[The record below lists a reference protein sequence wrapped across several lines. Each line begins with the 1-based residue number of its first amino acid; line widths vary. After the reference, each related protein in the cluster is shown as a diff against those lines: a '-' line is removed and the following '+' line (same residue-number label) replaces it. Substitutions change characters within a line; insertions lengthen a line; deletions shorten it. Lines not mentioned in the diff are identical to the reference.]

1 MRNFTKYGSYVRSK
15 YWFFLAVLMIT
26 RLPAQVVLEGIVKD
40 SRSGDP
46 IQYASVAVLDADADT
61 ISTGGITNQNGDFR
75 IPDVAPG
82 KYVLEIEFIGFQQ
95 IQSEIFTVYEGEQPE
110 KGMGEFLLEPEILEL
125 DAVDVSVAAPAIMTA
140 VAKTVYDADQLYSAS
155 GGTCCDVMKSI
166 PSVDV
171 AADGEVSLR
180 GSPEVTILLNGR
192 RAGILGGDRRTN
204 IMDVPVPADMVDKI
218 EVITN
223 PSAKQDPDGMVGVI
237 NIVLKDN
244 QDSGFNGHV
253 NANVG
258 NTDKYN
264 GGAYFNFRKDR
275 INHFWNIS
283 TEDISQSGTGYR
295 RSELVLLPS
304 GEITGQNLRKVNT
317 ATRNQTSYFSGGS
330 RYNYSDN
337 TFVKG
342 ELRLVPFKRT
352 QDETIE
358 LENQY
363 LDLHKQEDG
372 LLQLLDLDFLSAVE
386 RRYRLSG
393 DLALE
398 LQNRDVNQ
406 SGRENGSAMAVSLQ
420 GSTELERRILNLDYE
435 RYITPSFK
443 FEAGVKDRY
452 LTQKRPRSVLI
463 GDTEYATDF
472 TYRERIRAAY
482 LNLEYTTFMEDMVFS
497 GGIRLEDAETE
508 GNSDMDSLLFNLDG
522 FSSDH
527 ISNRTDYLT
536 PYTKWYPSF
545 LVRYKPNLFTTV
557 QTGYSAR
564 VNRPTADFADPFPRN
579 LFEPSVIRTGNP
591 KLEPEFIHA
600 FELKLSQIK
609 PTWNW
614 EAALFGQQIENVVRE
629 DEDMLPDT
637 TSIITWKNVGIGTNV
652 GMEGRVKFNPFSFWD
667 ITLTGLYFRTKTDHT
682 EEDDLAG
689 TLSGFQGRLSQ
700 VFTFSGGG
708 KLELDSRFYSPEQ
721 IPTGTVYPNGLANL
735 NVSYRRSLWDDR
747 LELSLK
753 LLDAFDNEERQS
765 ETSEMELNGG
775 LWNLVDYTK
784 PSRRTFFLNIKYKF
798 GTAGK
803 KSKSE
808 KTQESERYRY

>member
-1 MRNFTKYGSYVRSK
+1 
-15 YWFFLAVLMIT
+15 MIT
-26 RLPAQVVLEGIVKD
+26 SLFSQAVLEGIVKD

-46 IQYASVAVLDADADT
+46 IQYVSVAVLDADADT
-61 ISTGGITNQNGDFR
+61 ISTGGITDVNGNFR
-75 IPDVAPG
+75 IPDVVPG
-82 KYVLEIEFIGFQQ
+82 KYKLEIEFIGFQL
-95 IQSEIFTVYEGEQPE
+95 IQSEIFTVHDGENE
-110 KGMGEFLLEPEILEL
+110 DKRMGEFLLEMDILEL
-125 DAVDVSVAAPAIMTA
+125 DAVDVSMEAPAIMTTA
-140 VAKTVYDADQLYSAS
+140 AKTVYDADQLYSAS

-204 IMDVPVPADMVDKI
+204 ITDVPVPAAMVDKI
-218 EVITN
+218 EVITS

-258 NTDKYN
+258 NTGKYN

-283 TEDISQSGTGYR
+283 TEDLSQSGTSSR
-295 RSELVLLPS
+295 HSELISLG
-304 GEITGQNLRKVNT
+304 GEISDQTLRIVNT
-317 ATRNQTSYFSGGS
+317 VTRNQTSYLSGGS
-330 RYNYSDN
+330 RYNLSDN

-342 ELRLVPFKRT
+342 EVKLVPFKRT

-358 LENQY
+358 IENQY

-372 LLQLLDLDFLSAVE
+372 LLRLLDLGFLSESE
-386 RRYRLSG
+386 RQYRISG
-393 DLALE
+393 DVAWE
-398 LQNRDVNQ
+398 LQNRDGDQ
-406 SGRENGSAMAVSLQ
+406 SGQESGMSL
-420 GSTELERRILNLDYE
+420 GGKTDLERRILNLDYD
-435 RYITPSFK
+435 RHITPSFK
-443 FEAGVKDRY
+443 LEAGVKDRY
-452 LTQKRPRSVLI
+452 LVQKRPRSVLI
-463 GDTEYATDF
+463 SDTKYATDF

>member
-283 TEDISQSGTGYR
+283 TEDLSQSGTSSR
-295 RSELVLLPS
+295 HSELISLG
-304 GEITGQNLRKVNT
+304 GEISDQTLRIVNT
-317 ATRNQTSYFSGGS
+317 VTRNQTSYLSGGS
-330 RYNYSDN
+330 RYNLSDN

-342 ELRLVPFKRT
+342 EVKLVPFKRT

-358 LENQY
+358 IENQY

-372 LLQLLDLDFLSAVE
+372 LLRLLDLGFLSESE
-386 RRYRLSG
+386 RQYRISG
-393 DLALE
+393 DVAWE
-398 LQNRDVNQ
+398 LQNRDGDQ
-406 SGRENGSAMAVSLQ
+406 SGQESGMSL
-420 GSTELERRILNLDYE
+420 GGKTDLERRILNLDYD
-435 RYITPSFK
+435 RHITPSFK
-443 FEAGVKDRY
+443 LEAGVKDRY
-452 LTQKRPRSVLI
+452 LVQKRPRSVLI
-463 GDTEYATDF
+463 SDTKYATDF

-527 ISNRTDYLT
+527 ISNRRDYLT

-721 IPTGTVYPNGLANL
+721 IPTGTVYPNGLTNL
-735 NVSYRRSLWDDR
+735 NVTYRRSLWDDR

-753 LLDAFDNEERQS
+753 LLDAFDNEERKS
-765 ETSEMELNGG
+765 ETSEMELSGG
-775 LWNLVDYTK
+775 FRKLVVYTK
-784 PSRRTFFLNIKYKF
+784 PDRRTFFLNIKYKF

-803 KSKSE
+803 KSISKNTRE
-808 KTQESERYRY
+808 AERYRY

>member
-1 MRNFTKYGSYVRSK
+1 
-15 YWFFLAVLMIT
+15 MIT
-26 RLPAQVVLEGIVKD
+26 SLFSQAVLEGIVKD

-46 IQYASVAVLDADADT
+46 IQYVSVAVLDADADT
-61 ISTGGITNQNGDFR
+61 ISTGGITDVNGNFR
-75 IPDVAPG
+75 IPDVVPG
-82 KYVLEIEFIGFQQ
+82 KYKLEIEFIGFQL
-95 IQSEIFTVYEGEQPE
+95 IQSEIFTVHDGENE
-110 KGMGEFLLEPEILEL
+110 DKRMGEFLLEMDILEL
-125 DAVDVSVAAPAIMTA
+125 DAVDVSMEAPAIMTTA
-140 VAKTVYDADQLYSAS
+140 AKTVYDADQLYSAS

-204 IMDVPVPADMVDKI
+204 ITDVPVPAAMVDKI
-218 EVITN
+218 EVITS
-223 PSAKQDPDGMVGVI
+223 PSAKQDPDGMVGVV

-258 NTDKYN
+258 NTGKYN

-283 TEDISQSGTGYR
+283 TEDLSQLGTGYR
-295 RSELVLLPS
+295 RSKLVLPDS
-304 GEITGQNLRKVNT
+304 SAQTLRTFNT
-317 ATRNQTSYFSGGS
+317 AIRNQTSYLSGGS
-330 RYNYSDN
+330 RYNLSDN
-337 TFVKG
+337 TFVRG
-342 ELRLVPFKRT
+342 EVKLVPFQRT
-352 QDETIE
+352 KDEAIV
-358 LENQY
+358 LANQHF
-363 LDLHKQEDG
+363 DLHKQENG
-372 LLQLLDLDFLSAVE
+372 FLRLLDLGFLSESE
-386 RRYRLSG
+386 RQYRISG
-393 DLALE
+393 DVALE
-398 LQNRDVNQ
+398 FQNRDGNQ
-406 SGRENGSAMAVSLQ
+406 SGQKSGNDMDVLLAGE
-420 GSTELERRILNLDYE
+420 TDFERRILNLDYD

-443 FEAGVKDRY
+443 METGVKDRY
-452 LTQKRPRSVLI
+452 LVQKRPRSVLI
-463 GDTEYATDF
+463 SDTKYATDF

-652 GMEGRVKFNPFSFWD
+652 GMEGRVKFNPFSFWE

-803 KSKSE
+803 KSISK
-808 KTQESERYRY
+808 KTRESERYRY

>member
-1 MRNFTKYGSYVRSK
+1 MNVIINPPYRGRLLN
-15 YWFFLAVLMIT
+15 WCCLAILTVGPLG
-26 RLPAQVVLEGIVKD
+26 AQAVLEGTVKD
-40 SRSGDP
+40 GRSGEP
-46 IQYASVAVLDADADT
+46 LQYASVAVVDANTDT
-61 ISTGGITNQNGDFR
+61 ISTGGLTNKKGHFR
-75 IPDVAPG
+75 ISGLSAGNYFV
-82 KYVLEIEFIGFQQ
+82 EIEYIGY
-95 IQSEIFTVYEGEQPE
+95 QSHRGTVFAVNEENQATQDL
-110 KGMGEFLLEPEILEL
+110 GEFVLEL
-125 DAVDVSVAAPAIMTA
+125 DVLELKTVDVTA
-140 VAKTVYDADQLYSAS
+140 TPPPVISGVAKTVYDANQLYSAT

-166 PSVDV
+166 PSVAVD
-171 AADGEVSLR
+171 ANGEVSLR
-180 GSPEVTILLNGR
+180 GSPEVAILLNGK
-192 RAGILGGDRRTN
+192 RAGLLGGERRTN
-204 IMDVPVPADMVDKI
+204 IMAVPVPADMVDRV
-218 EVITN
+218 EVITS
-223 PSAKQDPDGMVGVI
+223 PSAKHDADGMVGVI
-237 NIVLKDN
+237 NIILKEN

-253 NANVG
+253 NANLGHTEKFNV
-258 NTDKYN
+258 
-264 GGAYFNFRKDR
+264 GAYFNFHKNR
-275 INHFWNIS
+275 INHLWNIS
-283 TEDISQSGTGYR
+283 AEDISQSGTSYR
-295 RSELVLLPS
+295 DSKLVLPS
-304 GEITGQNLRKVNT
+304 GDITGQSLRKVNT
-317 ATRNQTSYFSGGS
+317 ATRNQTYYLSGGS

-342 ELRLVPFKRT
+342 ELRLVPFKRI

-482 LNLEYTTFMEDMVFS
+482 LNLEYTTFMEDMVLS

-609 PTWNW
+609 PAWNW